1 MSGVVIM
8 CQLMGDRCVVLLAP
22 RVDSFWAFMFGLRSQ
37 TFSRSRDKFSSRPPC
52 IGRISSEHSPRSM
65 CLRLRLAALCCFSF
79 DAFDVTVLVHIL
91 TDVGTCGFC
100 VDDRSKRYACCNIG
114 VCRTHEAVVLFCTLG
129 VGSHTRRHSNYYCP
143 PAADVQNVQSV
154 GPRLRLAQNG
164 RPRHWDMVGVV
175 QVTNHE

>member
-37 TFSRSRDKFSSRPPC
+37 TFSRSRDKFSSPPPC

-79 DAFDVTVLVHIL
+79 NAFDVTVFLHIFFASFFDACQCSRDARSRPDADCPASQSNPIVL
-91 TDVGTCGFC
+91 RRRPPLGCQVGM
-100 VDDRSKRYACCNIG
+100 S
-114 VCRTHEAVVLFCTLG
+114 
-129 VGSHTRRHSNYYCP
+129 
-143 PAADVQNVQSV
+143 
-154 GPRLRLAQNG
+154 
-164 RPRHWDMVGVV
+164 
-175 QVTNHE
+175 